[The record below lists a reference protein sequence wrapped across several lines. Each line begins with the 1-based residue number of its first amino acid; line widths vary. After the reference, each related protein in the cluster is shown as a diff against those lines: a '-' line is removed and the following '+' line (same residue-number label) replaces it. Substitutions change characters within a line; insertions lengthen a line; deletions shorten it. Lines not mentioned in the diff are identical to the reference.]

1 MDKKHHSYRIKTQD
15 IRFFASPFHI
25 FETDVANF
33 TPIDV
38 NILRRK
44 SVREIKRLYCL
55 VKKDYEIVYRQRL
68 FHVKTNKGF
77 CNEYGI
83 LLKKFLTFI

>member
-1 MDKKHHSYRIKTQD
+1 MDRKHRSYRIKIQD
-15 IRFFASPFHI
+15 VRFFNSPFYI

-33 TPIDV
+33 TPIYV
-38 NILRRK
+38 KILWRK

-55 VKKDYEIVYRQRL
+55 VKKDYEIVYRQCL
-68 FHVKTNKGF
+68 FHVKTNKEF